1 MPQNLLQK
9 TPAAA
14 TPFSLTLSIVGL
26 SMIALAVIG
35 LPNKFVIA
43 EESKPF
49 SERPQNFQVDE
60 LVAWCIVPFD
70 ASQRGP
76 AERAQ
81 MIADLGMSKIA
92 YDWRQQHVS
101 EFAAEIEE
109 YKKRQLEFFAFWSWH
124 DDFAQ
129 LASEKNIAPQFWI
142 TNPSPNG
149 ETQAER
155 VAAATQQLLPLVRKA
170 EAIGGRLGLYNH
182 GGWGGEP
189 ENLVAVCKS
198 LRAETQNDSVGIVYN
213 FHHGHE
219 HIDDFAD
226 ALNAMLPY
234 LFCLNLNGMA
244 DSEDVNGL
252 ENKILPIGS
261 GKHERKMIQAI
272 LESGYDGPI
281 GVLDHRSELDARES
295 LQQNLDGLDELFSKQ

>member
-1 MPQNLLQK
+1 MPQNLLRK

-14 TPFSLTLSIVGL
+14 TSSRVKVSILGL
-26 SMIALAVIG
+26 SLIALSAIG
-35 LPNKFVIA
+35 WPAKLVRA
-43 EESKPF
+43 EDTKPF
-49 SERPQNFQVDE
+49 AERPKNFQVDE

-81 MIADLGMSKIA
+81 MIADLGMRRIA

-109 YKKRQLEFFAFWSWH
+109 YKKRDLEFFAFWSWH
-124 DDFAQ
+124 DDFAR
-129 LASEKNIAPQFWI
+129 LAAESNIAPQFWI
-142 TNPSPNG
+142 TNPSPEG
-149 ETQAER
+149 QSQAER
-155 VAAATQQLLPLVRKA
+155 VAAATQQLLPLVRKV
-170 EAIGGRLGLYNH
+170 EAIGGQLGLYNH

-189 ENLVAVCKS
+189 ENLVAVCKA
-198 LRAETQNDSVGIVYN
+198 LRAETQSNSVGIVYN
-213 FHHGHE
+213 FHHGHG

-226 ALNAMLPY
+226 SLNSILPY

-261 GKHERKMIQAI
+261 GKHECKMIEAI

-295 LQQNLDGLDELFSKQ
+295 LLQNLDGLDKLFSKQ